1 MEASG
6 AGPAAANG
14 DGGGEAA
21 ADNGLGQVSETL
33 AALQSGQEELR
44 SFLQAEPWKAA
55 EQPPAAEVTPSEP
68 DTLDLSFLDDP
79 DLPPDDLADRLTDA
93 FDQRSQSQLQA
104 ALAPLQEKISE
115 QERARE
121 AEALVS
127 EFPDLGDAETAEAV
141 VQASRQWAEMAGQ
154 PELANSPTLWRLVYM
169 AGRAADAAN
178 SESSEGS
185 AAHLEG
191 SGGAGP
197 AGGQQVDMA
206 DRIINAGG
214 PQRVLPF

>member
-14 DGGGEAA
+14 DGGGEA

-44 SFLQAEPWKAA
+44 SFLQSEPWQAA
-55 EQPPAAEVTPSEP
+55 QQPPPEEPTPEEP
-68 DTLDLSFLDDP
+68 VALDLSFLDDP
-79 DLPPDDLADRLTDA
+79 DLPPDDLADRLTEA
-93 FDQRSQSQLQA
+93 FDQRSQSQLQQ
-104 ALAPLQEKISE
+104 ALAPLQEALSE
-115 QERARE
+115 QQRSRE

>member
-14 DGGGEAA
+14 DGGGEA

-44 SFLQAEPWKAA
+44 SFLQSEPWQAPQ
-55 EQPPAAEVTPSEP
+55 QPPAAAEPTPEEP
-68 DTLDLSFLDDP
+68 VALDLSFLDDP
-79 DLPPDDLADRLTDA
+79 DLPPDDLADRLTEA
-93 FDQRSQSQLQA
+93 FDQRSQTQLQQ
-104 ALAPLQEKISE
+104 ALAPLQEQLSE
-115 QERARE
+115 QQRSRE

-127 EFPDLGDAETAEAV
+127 EFPDLNDAEIAETV
-141 VQASRQWAEMAGQ
+141 VHASRQWAEMVGQ
-154 PELANSPTLWRLVYM
+154 PELAHSPTLWRLMYM
-169 AGRAADAAN
+169 AGRAAEIAN

>member
-6 AGPAAANG
+6 AGPAAGNG

-44 SFLQAEPWKAA
+44 SFLQSEPWQQ
-55 EQPPAAEVTPSEP
+55 QPAPAAEPQAQEP
-68 DTLDLSFLDDP
+68 DALDLSFLDDP

-178 SESSEGS
+178 SESPEGS